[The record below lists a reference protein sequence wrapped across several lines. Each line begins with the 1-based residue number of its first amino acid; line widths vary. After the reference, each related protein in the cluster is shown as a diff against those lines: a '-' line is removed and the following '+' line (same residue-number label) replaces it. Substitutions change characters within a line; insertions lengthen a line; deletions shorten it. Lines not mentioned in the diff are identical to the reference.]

1 MLSRGPLD
9 VLDHAAPR
17 MGLGGKL
24 AFDLTGVDP
33 DGAVPPVGLPQRWEN
48 CYGVERADD
57 SLCAS
62 WGVLLLY
69 AASSVVPDVPAFLR
83 RNGVSYL
90 PLAVLLDAGAYGFSY
105 GDLLWL
111 ASSNCDPSRDVAFSG
126 GTAIF
131 DARTKAGGVNGFARR
146 WPNVVASSP
155 ETIARVDARWEEYGL
170 GPRTESPSLRYLK
183 LQRRASAEY

>member
-1 MLSRGPLD
+1 
-9 VLDHAAPR
+9 

-69 AASSVVPDVPAFLR
+69 AASSVVPRCSGVSATERGLVPAAGRPVGCRGLRIFLR
-83 RNGVSYL
+83 GSAVARFVELRSVARRGV
-90 PLAVLLDAGAYGFSY
+90 F
-105 GDLLWL
+105 
-111 ASSNCDPSRDVAFSG
+111 RR
-126 GTAIF
+126 TAIF

-155 ETIARVDARWEEYGL
+155 ETIARVDARWRSTDSG
-170 GPRTESPSLRYLK
+170 GGRSPRR
-183 LQRRASAEY
+183 